1 MPTGLG
7 DELVWYCPSF
17 GTSTAYDDQTYQ
29 QGNLYGTAALVAD
42 NTGGSGFLAY
52 ESNGTSSSYLETGY
66 GLMPSSAYSVSF
78 WTRGTPSTNE
88 VHGVVSE
95 SNFNNQRGF
104 LAGSYQNTSQGGN
117 GAKLTHFYQ
126 SNPSSYNAAQRL
138 QSSATVFDNT
148 WHHVV
153 VTFAG
158 GSRTEIYVDG
168 VLDAAT
174 TSNVPSSIAFTGW
187 SFELG
192 RYAGSFGYAGRL
204 DDIRI
209 FDRVITAA
217 EAAHLATMR
226 GATGGPAPP
235 SYAGLGDEKL
245 WVAPTLTTDTSN
257 LALTNG
263 TGTGTTTGPV
273 TVVSD
278 PAGGQAMQFNSTS
291 ASYRLTWT
299 GGSYGTYSA
308 AFWYRNLTL
317 SRHQYLFSYVATN
330 GSLQFAFPLST
341 SLGYPYAWNDNN
353 APAVGNFT
361 YNDTWHH
368 CVYQRSGYG
377 AGGTSKFYADGVL
390 VHTGSPDGGNNGIW
404 SGSYLDIGTQARASA
419 GPLNWSGHLDDFR
432 FYDRL
437 LTQDEITWL
446 ATNRNVLGPPV
457 VGNFDPFRNQHFYS
471 EQARLIR

>member
-29 QGNLYGTAALVAD
+29 QGNLYGTSVIAADL
-42 NTGGSGFLAY
+42 GSGGFLAF
-52 ESNGTSSSYLETGY
+52 ESNGTASSYLETGY
-66 GLMPSSAYSVSF
+66 GLMPSSAYSVTF
-78 WTRGTPSTNE
+78 WTKGTPSTNE
-88 VHGVVSE
+88 VHGVASE
-95 SNFNNQRGF
+95 SNFNNQLGF
-104 LAGSYQNTSQGGN
+104 LTGSYQNTSQGGN

-126 SNPSSYNAAQRL
+126 SNPSSYNPSQRL
-138 QSSATVFDNT
+138 QSAATVFDNT

-158 GSRTEIYVDG
+158 GSKTEIYVDG
-168 VLDAAT
+168 VLDAST
-174 TSNVPSSIAFTGW
+174 TSNVPSSIANTGW

-192 RYAGSFGYAGRL
+192 RYAGSFGYAGRV

-217 EAAHLATMR
+217 EAAHLATYR
-226 GATGGPAPP
+226 GVTGSPAPP

-245 WVAPTLTTDTSN
+245 WIAPTLTTNTSN

-273 TVVSD
+273 TVVAD
-278 PAGGQAMQFNSTS
+278 PAGGQAMEFNSTS
-291 ASYRLTWT
+291 SSYRLTWT
-299 GGSYGTYSA
+299 GGSYGTYTA
-308 AFWYRNLTL
+308 AFWYRNLVL

-330 GSLQFAFPLST
+330 GAMQFAHPLNS
-341 SLGYPYAWNDNN
+341 SLGYSYAWNDNN
-353 APAVGNFT
+353 APSASDFT
-361 YNDTWHH
+361 YDDTWHH

-390 VHTGSPDGGNNGIW
+390 VHSGNPDGSSNGIW
-404 SGSYLDIGTQARASA
+404 NGSYLDIGTQARSGA
-419 GPLNWSGHLDDFR
+419 GPTNWSGHLDDFR

-437 LTQDEITWL
+437 LTQKEITWL

-457 VGNFDPFRNQHFYS
+457 DRVYDPFTNPVFTTQDTGR
-471 EQARLIR
+471 IR